1 VSVALCEK
9 ALQEAGLPQR
19 IVIDCSHGNS
29 NKDPALQPLVARDC
43 FEQIINGNRSIFGF
57 MLESN
62 LREGNQPVNGDPSA
76 LEYGVSVTDA
86 CIGWETTEQVL
97 EQAAQFL
104 RPTIQGRKTA

>member
-1 VSVALCEK
+1 MAMQTKIL
-9 ALQEAGLPQR
+9 R
-19 IVIDCSHGNS
+19 CSLWS
-29 NKDPALQPLVARDC
+29 RDC
-43 FEQIINGNRSIFGF
+43 FEQIINGNRSILGF

-97 EQAAQFL
+97 DEAAEFL
-104 RPTIQGRKTA
+104 RPIVKGRKTA